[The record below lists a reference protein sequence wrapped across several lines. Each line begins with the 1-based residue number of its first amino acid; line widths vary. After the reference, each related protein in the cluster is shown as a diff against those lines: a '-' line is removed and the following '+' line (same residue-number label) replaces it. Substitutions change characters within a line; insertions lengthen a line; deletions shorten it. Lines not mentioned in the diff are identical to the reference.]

1 MSVLFWVVLA
11 IGLAVIEILS
21 VTFFPIFFAA
31 SALLALGVYLAGGED
46 WLQWAVFG
54 VGGLVFS
61 AALRPI
67 AKKQLEKGPSLKS
80 NVEAMEGR
88 KGVVQEPVDGRANTG
103 TVLVNG
109 QVWSARPAG
118 DVFATIPEGTDVE
131 IHEVKG
137 ATLIVSPLGATGVR
151 E

>member
-21 VTFFPIFFAA
+21 VTFFPIFFSF
-31 SALLALGVYLAGGED
+31 SALLALGVYLADGPD

-54 VGGLVFS
+54 VGGLIFS

-67 AKKQLEKGPSLKS
+67 AKRQLESGPTLKS
-80 NVEAMEGR
+80 SIESMEGKR
-88 KGVVQEPVDGRANTG
+88 GVVQDPIDGRAGTG
-103 TVLVNG
+103 TVLIGG
-109 QVWSARPAG
+109 QVWSAKPAG
-118 DVFATIPEGTDVE
+118 DAFAVIPEGTDVE

-137 ATLIVSPLGATGVR
+137 ATLIVAPLSATGVR
-151 E
+151 